1 MSKGRDVAICQR
13 LRPLLPFSADEA
25 VEIEVKGVN

>member
-13 LRPLLPFSADEA
+13 LRPLRPFSADGK
-25 VEIEVKGVN
+25 VEVEVKGVN